1 MKPRGI
7 EVDRAKIE
15 TIEKLP
21 PPSTVKGIRS
31 FLGHAGFYRR
41 FIKDFSKITKPLC
54 KLLLKDSEF
63 NFDSDCLEAFNLLKT
78 KLTTAPV
85 IMAPDWELPF
95 EIMCDASDYA
105 IGAVLG
111 QRKNK
116 LLHVIHYASRTLN
129 DAQLNYAT
137 TEKELLAVVFALDK
151 FRSYLLGAKVI
162 VYTDHAAL
170 KFLLAKK
177 EAKPR
182 LIRWVLLLQEF
193 DIEIRDKK
201 GSENVVADHLS
212 RLVREDEVIED
223 VGPILETFPD
233 EQLYSRMKRIHHS
246 LKKKFLS
253 LVKHYYWDDPYLW
266 KHGPDQVIRRC
277 VPETEMADILLHCH
291 TLACGGH
298 YGASK
303 TTAKVLQSGFFWPT
317 LFKDAQD
324 FVARCD
330 PCQRTGNISSRNQ
343 MPLNNILEVE
353 LFDVWGIDFM
363 GPFPASYGNLYI
375 LVAVDYV
382 SKWVEAA
389 ALPTNDAKVVVRFL
403 RKNIFTRF
411 GVPRAIISDG
421 GTHFC
426 NRQFNS
432 LLAKYGITHK
442 VSTPYHPQTS
452 GQVEVS
458 NRELKKILE
467 KTNGV
472 QSANWMSPYRLVF
485 GKACHLPVELEHK
498 AFWAIK
504 TLNFD
509 MSSAGEKRK
518 LQLNELEELRNESY
532 ENAKIYKDRTKK
544 WHDKHIL
551 KKEFYV
557 GQSVLLYNSRLKLFP
572 GKLRSRWS
580 GPFTVLTVYP
590 YGTVEIKNDRDGT
603 TFKVNGHRLKPYVA
617 AAFLEEE
624 TTILL
629 DDPNDGVH
637 QIVSSLKPY
646 PITWDMP
653 WHEDKDEG

>member
-1 MKPRGI
+1 MKRDLPELDKQLCGVCGSTERCSSTTSATEEFIVSSAPTASSRTTQASSALSASTSTSTPFQCEETNLVLNWEKCHFMVQEGIVLGHKISARGI

-233 EQLYSRMKRIHHS
+233 EQLHSRMK
-246 LKKKFLS
+246 L
-253 LVKHYYWDDPYLW
+253 
-266 KHGPDQVIRRC
+266 
-277 VPETEMADILLHCH
+277 
-291 TLACGGH
+291 
-298 YGASK
+298 
-303 TTAKVLQSGFFWPT
+303 
-317 LFKDAQD
+317 
-324 FVARCD
+324 
-330 PCQRTGNISSRNQ
+330 
-343 MPLNNILEVE
+343 
-353 LFDVWGIDFM
+353 
-363 GPFPASYGNLYI
+363 
-375 LVAVDYV
+375 
-382 SKWVEAA
+382 
-389 ALPTNDAKVVVRFL
+389 
-403 RKNIFTRF
+403 
-411 GVPRAIISDG
+411 
-421 GTHFC
+421 
-426 NRQFNS
+426 
-432 LLAKYGITHK
+432 
-442 VSTPYHPQTS
+442 
-452 GQVEVS
+452 
-458 NRELKKILE
+458 
-467 KTNGV
+467 
-472 QSANWMSPYRLVF
+472 
-485 GKACHLPVELEHK
+485 
-498 AFWAIK
+498 
-504 TLNFD
+504 
-509 MSSAGEKRK
+509 
-518 LQLNELEELRNESY
+518 
-532 ENAKIYKDRTKK
+532 
-544 WHDKHIL
+544 
-551 KKEFYV
+551 
-557 GQSVLLYNSRLKLFP
+557 
-572 GKLRSRWS
+572 
-580 GPFTVLTVYP
+580 
-590 YGTVEIKNDRDGT
+590 
-603 TFKVNGHRLKPYVA
+603 
-617 AAFLEEE
+617 
-624 TTILL
+624 
-629 DDPNDGVH
+629 
-637 QIVSSLKPY
+637 
-646 PITWDMP
+646 
-653 WHEDKDEG
+653 